1 MLVQKQF
8 LLNTGMNDYRYFMTG
23 QLCVKNHW
31 LRVKEYENKTYQLNK
46 GRKQKR
52 YNNSNINKNKQ
63 QRKLF
68 SRCE

>member
-1 MLVQKQF
+1 MQKQF

-23 QLCVKNHW
+23 QLCVENHW
-31 LRVKEYENKTYQLNK
+31 LRVEEYENKTYQLNK
-46 GRKQKR
+46 GRKWKR
-52 YNNSNINKNKQ
+52 CNNSNINKNKQ

>member
-1 MLVQKQF
+1 MQKQF

-31 LRVKEYENKTYQLNK
+31 LRVEEYENKTYQLNK
-46 GRKQKR
+46 GRKRKR

>member
-1 MLVQKQF
+1 MQKQF

-23 QLCVKNHW
+23 QLCVENHW
-31 LRVKEYENKTYQLNK
+31 LRVEEYENKTYQLNK
-46 GRKQKR
+46 GRKWKR

>member
-1 MLVQKQF
+1 
-8 LLNTGMNDYRYFMTG
+8 MTG

-31 LRVKEYENKTYQLNK
+31 LRVEEYENKTYQLNK
-46 GRKQKR
+46 GGKQKR

>member
-8 LLNTGMNDYRYFMTG
+8 LLNTGMNDYRYFMTE
-23 QLCVKNHW
+23 QLYVKNHW
-31 LRVKEYENKTYQLNK
+31 FRVKEYENKTYQLNK
-46 GRKQKR
+46 GRKHKR